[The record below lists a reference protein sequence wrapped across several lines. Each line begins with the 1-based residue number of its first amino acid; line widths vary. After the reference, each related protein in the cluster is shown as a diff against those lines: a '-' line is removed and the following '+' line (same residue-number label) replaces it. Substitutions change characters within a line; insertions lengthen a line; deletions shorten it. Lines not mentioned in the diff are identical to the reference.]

1 MFVTVMPAD
10 HIGERAY
17 VSVTPFADYY
27 RIENRVTT
35 TPAGTEPR
43 KLFINRE
50 PGSNQLT
57 LWGSIPL
64 GDPGATE
71 SLAIDDPAEFTAKLM
86 RSLLEKRGV
95 VVYGRV
101 RTQHAELSSL
111 YTFHAT
117 AMASAGG
124 GTDVVAPPP
133 CPSETYWLTI
143 SRCLWCRISRSL
155 TK

>member
-1 MFVTVMPAD
+1 MFVSVMPGD

-17 VSVTPFADYY
+17 VSISPFADYY
-27 RIENRVTT
+27 RIDNRVTT
-35 TPAGTEPR
+35 SPAGAEPR
-43 KLFINRE
+43 KLLINRE
-50 PGSNQLT
+50 PGSNQLSI
-57 LWGSIPL
+57 WGTIPL

-71 SLAIDDPAEFTAKLM
+71 ALAIEDPAEFAAKLM
-86 RSLLEKRGV
+86 RDLLEKRGI

-124 GTDVVAPPP
+124 GTDAVAPPL
-133 CPSETYWLTI
+133 CPSEAYWPSI
-143 SRCLWCRISRSL
+143 NRRPWCRI
-155 TK
+155 